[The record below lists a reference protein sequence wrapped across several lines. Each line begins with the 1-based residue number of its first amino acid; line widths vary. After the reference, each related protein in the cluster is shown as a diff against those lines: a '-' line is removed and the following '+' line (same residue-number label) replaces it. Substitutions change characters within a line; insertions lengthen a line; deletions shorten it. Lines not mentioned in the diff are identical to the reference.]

1 MSDPETTNCNEAA
14 LPDERLA
21 KLERAAERGDTPS
34 IAGDVAEE
42 VDSHQRYYS
51 LVDSLA
57 SPIRMALTEREA
69 LPCLPEYGDLE
80 EIGRGGMGIVYR
92 GLQRETRRV
101 DAVKVIRPDRLA
113 VSAANG
119 AQDLTHRLRKEAQLA
134 ARVAHE
140 HIVPVYQVGEVDG
153 CPWFSMQL
161 VDGESLC
168 DLARDTRLQRE
179 KVVAIIE
186 QVARAL
192 DKVHRHG
199 ILHGDI
205 KPRNILIERDG
216 GRPLITDFGL
226 ADVIETPEVAVGI
239 AGTPAYMAPELA
251 EAALQQKSPDEVAG
265 IRSITSDVYSL
276 GATLWCALT
285 GKSPC
290 DQDLTPKE
298 QLETV
303 ARGQLGF
310 DDESR
315 ARMPNALVRICQ
327 TCMSRDPDA
336 RYATAGQLADELSR
350 WLNRPRWNRY
360 FPGLRQLL
368 LMVVAP
374 VLGMGGLLVWW
385 LLRVGA
391 SESWI
396 WAAILSGYPP
406 LFLAFWLSQRDSRS
420 ADRARRELWS
430 VWTGHLVG
438 TLACLVS
445 LRILCQPEF
454 SRAVTLFYPVC
465 AAISCVVFF
474 AKSGNFW
481 IVYRWIGVFWAATA
495 IVMAAAPDISP
506 VLFGGAA
513 ALTCVVIAR
522 GDDAFQDE

>member
-1 MSDPETTNCNEAA
+1 
-14 LPDERLA
+14 L
-21 KLERAAERGDTPS
+21 
-34 IAGDVAEE
+34 IAGDVTEE
-42 VDSHQRYYS
+42 VDRYQRYYS

-57 SPIRMALTEREA
+57 SPIRMALTRSEA
-69 LPCLPEYGDLE
+69 PPCLPEYGDLR

-92 GLQRETRRV
+92 GLHRQTRRV

-113 VSAANG
+113 VSAAND
-119 AQDLTHRLRKEAQLA
+119 AQDVIHRVRKEAQLA

-140 HIVPVYQVGEVDG
+140 HIVPVYQVGEVEG
-153 CPWFSMQL
+153 CPWFSMQF
-161 VDGESLC
+161 VDGESLR
-168 DLARDTRLQRE
+168 DIARDARLPRE
-179 KVVAIIE
+179 KVVAIVE
-186 QVARAL
+186 QVARAV

-205 KPRNILIERDG
+205 KPHNILIERDG

-226 ADVIETPEVAVGI
+226 ADVVETSEVAGGI

-251 EAALQQKSPDEVAG
+251 EAALQQKAPDEVAG
-265 IRSITSDVYSL
+265 IRSVASDVYSL
-276 GATLWCALT
+276 GATLWSALT

-290 DQDLTPKE
+290 DEDLTPKE

-303 ARGQLGF
+303 ACGQPRF

-315 ARMPNALVRICQ
+315 ACIPNALIRVCQ
-327 TCMSRDPDA
+327 RCTSRNPDA
-336 RYATAGQLADELSR
+336 RYATAGQLADELSK

-374 VLGMGGLLVWW
+374 VLGMSGLLVWW

-391 SESWI
+391 SEGWI

-406 LFLAFWLSQRDSRS
+406 LFLAFSLSQRDSRS

-430 VWTGHLVG
+430 VWTGHLAG
-438 TLACLVS
+438 TLACIVS
-445 LRILCQPEF
+445 LRILCHTEL

-465 AAISCVVFF
+465 AALSCVVFF

-481 IVYRWIGVFWAATA
+481 VGYRWIGVFWAATA

-506 VLFGGAA
+506 VLFGGVA
-513 ALTCVVIAR
+513 ALTCVVVAR